1 MAADAGDERV
11 SVRAGLDSSTI
22 HGVNGLRPAEAL
34 RLGRYVFKAAET
46 SAEHEQ
52 LHRLNYE
59 TFVREVPQ
67 HDDTGDGKLVDKFH
81 DKNRYFVALEGE
93 RVVGMLSAHDR
104 PPFSI
109 ADKLADP
116 GLLDRIG
123 PRPLEVRL
131 LAVEPRHRNGVVFSG
146 LCVAV
151 LRHAQRHGYSH
162 MLISGVADRL
172 RLYERMG
179 FESLGP
185 AVQQGG
191 ARFVPMVARV
201 DGMPSQILDEAE
213 RLERKGGSAGVPAL
227 SLTPGHSQLA
237 PEVLAELARPG
248 IDHRSAEF
256 AALHAQLRGA
266 LADLV
271 GGAPPALYC
280 GSGTL
285 ANDVVAAT
293 LAADRRMQRGLV
305 LVNGEFGR
313 RLAEQAGRFGLS
325 HQVLSWDWG
334 RPWEVSDVERAL
346 DARPRPDWIWAVH
359 LESSTGELN
368 DIATLLRLARERS
381 VRVCLDCISSLGAV
395 QLDLTGV
402 HLATGVANKCLGGVA
417 GLSLVYAAPDA
428 LEGVDRSRV
437 PTYLDLAETLETPGP
452 RFTLSSNLLRALA
465 VALVPYANGAS
476 RRRRFARY
484 DQLGRGVRQGLRRLG
499 MRPLAPEERS
509 SPVITT
515 FAPPS
520 GLSAESVLTECRRWG
535 YGLGGGSR
543 YLKDR
548 GWLQIATM
556 GDVRLTDVERLFE
569 ALDGWLSPARR

>member
-1 MAADAGDERV
+1 M
-11 SVRAGLDSSTI
+11 RAGLDSSTI

-213 RLERKGGSAGVPAL
+213 RLERKGGSASSRIWL
-227 SLTPGHSQLA
+227 
-237 PEVLAELARPG
+237 G
-248 IDHRSAEF
+248 IPSTRATIGTK
-256 AALHAQLRGA
+256 R
-266 LADLV
+266 
-271 GGAPPALYC
+271 APPC
-280 GSGTL
+280 
-285 ANDVVAAT
+285 
-293 LAADRRMQRGLV
+293 
-305 LVNGEFGR
+305 
-313 RLAEQAGRFGLS
+313 
-325 HQVLSWDWG
+325 
-334 RPWEVSDVERAL
+334 
-346 DARPRPDWIWAVH
+346 
-359 LESSTGELN
+359 
-368 DIATLLRLARERS
+368 
-381 VRVCLDCISSLGAV
+381 
-395 QLDLTGV
+395 
-402 HLATGVANKCLGGVA
+402 
-417 GLSLVYAAPDA
+417 
-428 LEGVDRSRV
+428 
-437 PTYLDLAETLETPGP
+437 
-452 RFTLSSNLLRALA
+452 
-465 VALVPYANGAS
+465 
-476 RRRRFARY
+476 
-484 DQLGRGVRQGLRRLG
+484 
-499 MRPLAPEERS
+499 
-509 SPVITT
+509 
-515 FAPPS
+515 
-520 GLSAESVLTECRRWG
+520 
-535 YGLGGGSR
+535 
-543 YLKDR
+543 
-548 GWLQIATM
+548 
-556 GDVRLTDVERLFE
+556 
-569 ALDGWLSPARR
+569 